1 MPAPLDGS
9 LDKEFNECSRVI
21 GWPHGAFSPSLQDMG
36 NGFNEMG
43 CDRGTR
49 VATRCTGCVGEGRK
63 FGGRTLQKISY
74 ALG

>member
-21 GWPHGAFSPSLQDMG
+21 GWLQGAFSPLQDMG
-36 NGFNEMG
+36 NGFNEIR

-49 VATRCTGCVGEGRK
+49 VAARCTGCVGEGRK
-63 FGGRTLQKISY
+63 SGGRTLQKISY